1 MAGRVQVVIP
11 PSTPCLQCGM
21 NRTHFKVMDRRYS
34 CTGNEA
40 SFYEPKLPAEITT
53 TSVVAAI
60 QVREAVK
67 IMSGREMDCI
77 KHVLHYNG
85 LTNASENLEL
95 SIDPRCPMHP
105 SDTR

>member
-1 MAGRVQVVIP
+1 M
-11 PSTPCLQCGM
+11 
-21 NRTHFKVMDRRYS
+21 
-34 CTGNEA
+34 
-40 SFYEPKLPAEITT
+40 PAEITT

-67 IMSGREMDCI
+67 IMSGKEMDCI

-95 SIDPRCPMHP
+95 SIDPQCPMHP
-105 SDTR
+105 SDDR